1 MNSASSHQAS
11 RLSAPSQ
18 TPAQPLR
25 IALVMPPWFDV
36 PPQAYGGIESL
47 AADLTD
53 AFVERGHTVFVVGVG
68 TDGTRAHFRST
79 YEVAPSERIGEAL
92 PEVIHIAWSNRHL
105 DELDV
110 DIIHDHSLVGPLTAR
125 GRKAPTIVTAH
136 GPCVGEMASYYRGIC
151 ADTSLVAIS
160 DSQRLLAPDVRW
172 KATVHN
178 ALKAAD
184 FTFQER
190 KDDYVLFVG
199 RMSPEKGA
207 HLAIEAARG
216 AGRRILLAGKR

>member
-1 MNSASSHQAS
+1 
-11 RLSAPSQ
+11 
-18 TPAQPLR
+18 
-25 IALVMPPWFDV
+25 MPPWFDV